1 MKGGIYS
8 QIGAV
13 REELPSSSR
22 KVADYV
28 LTHMNQIARMTI
40 HQLAEESD
48 TSAAAVVRFC
58 RALGLKGYPE
68 LRMRISADTARTDL
82 KGYHDIEKDERPVD
96 LIEKTL
102 SNSIQ
107 ALQDTAKQLNDD
119 RIADAIDVID
129 QARAIYFYGIGAS
142 HVVAE
147 DAAQKW
153 TRVGKLAI
161 QETDQHLLA
170 TILANARPEDVFFAI
185 SYSGETEEVVELIR
199 LAKIQGLKIISLTRF
214 GDNRISQLADIALWT
229 SRAPEA
235 PLRSA
240 ALSSRLAQLFAIDV
254 LFLSYA
260 AGHYEDTLERLQ
272 YTRESVKTLHQK
284 K

>member
-1 MKGGIYS
+1 MKGGIFS
-8 QIGAV
+8 QIEAV

-22 KVADYV
+22 KVADFV
-28 LTHMNQIARMTI
+28 LSHANEIAGMTI
-40 HQLAEESD
+40 HHLAEESN

-68 LRMRISADTARTDL
+68 LRVRISADTARTDL
-82 KGYHDIEKDERPVD
+82 TGYHDIEENERPAD

-102 SNSIQ
+102 SNSMQ
-107 ALQDTAKQLNDD
+107 ALQDTAKQLNDV
-119 RIADAIDVID
+119 RIAEATKALD

-142 HVVAE
+142 NVVAL

-161 QETDQHLLA
+161 QESDQHLLA
-170 TILANARPEDVFFAI
+170 TLLANASPDDVFFAI
-185 SYSGETEEVVELIR
+185 SYSGETEEVVELMR
-199 LAKIQGLKIISLTRF
+199 LAKIRGLKMISLTRF

-260 AGHYEDTLERLQ
+260 AIHYTDTIERLQ
-272 YTRESVKTLHQK
+272 YTRESVKMLHGK